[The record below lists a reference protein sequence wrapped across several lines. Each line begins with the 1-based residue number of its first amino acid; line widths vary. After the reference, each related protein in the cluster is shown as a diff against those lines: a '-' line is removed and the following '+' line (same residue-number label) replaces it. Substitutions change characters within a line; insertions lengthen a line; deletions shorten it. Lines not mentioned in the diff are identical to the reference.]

1 MMTDLINFGTSSAND
16 DHSLNE
22 EEVPLLK
29 NIPNNG
35 LALISPQ
42 SVGEQEDDL
51 KLPKPGGIKVTPA
64 GSTAE
69 KYVLFNPLSN
79 TKSLHL
85 HFEQPLIYRR
95 LCI

>member
-1 MMTDLINFGTSSAND
+1 MNTISVHLQVIQKIQSIGVLLLDMMGMMTDLINFGTSSAND
-16 DHSLNE
+16 DNSLNQ

-35 LALISPQ
+35 VAIISPQ
-42 SVGEQEDDL
+42 SVGEQEDNL

-69 KYVLFNPLSN
+69 K
-79 TKSLHL
+79 
-85 HFEQPLIYRR
+85 
-95 LCI
+95 